1 MKIIHPSGKA
11 YHLSPD
17 TQLEIERPNLFFNDY
32 GEQSLPVDLPDS
44 EHNRALMGYPDQ
56 LANRK
61 KPSADIVCTL
71 QDGDYS
77 VQARQAILG
86 AKRNEH
92 ISTSFYLNDG
102 AFLSKLN
109 DVSLK
114 KVFGDECIPGVNT
127 VEEGLAFC
135 RSLMNNESD
144 EYAIFPLLVDEG
156 DTDDD
161 GNAMYKCLNFY
172 GYKGDTDYSFREGV
186 TAGLDSDFYHA
197 RPRTKQV
204 GEETV
209 SVGVGYYITPFIRA
223 NYLLKRILMHFGYTL
238 LDNFFTDTEPFNK
251 MVVLNTTCDS
261 LINGCI
267 RIKDLLPDCSCA
279 DILEVYRKSFF
290 CEFIADEVGKTI
302 KIVLFKD
309 CCSAPA
315 SIDLSPYAVGE
326 PEISYP
332 EKYKQICVKYQDK
345 LSDACAVEGESTLA
359 DLVKKYS
366 YVYQDAYGAFCRVG
380 YQYRYHIFEGGYIS
394 EVAGIVSPASMPYQA
409 DGEME
414 VESVEIPAMLPE
426 FRTTRWLPSN
436 SNATLHHLLGGEAR
450 WLNSVLVATSTSNE
464 ESDAEVAKEVTDEN
478 TQLPIMFSFVYRP
491 HGLTKPYALGTI
503 TNYLKDITY
512 DDYLI
517 SGYTL
522 CPSGPDGLYE
532 MFYRDYD
539 NLLRNSLHAVTM
551 PLLLPTEVK
560 RNLESCYPVV
570 IDNQKMFVNMLR
582 YSLGGDVEPM
592 ESEFLTLRLYE
603 PINRAK
609 DLFEMVADN
618 PYKWKGCYHYEEA
631 TASAYSD
638 SEEKYSHLGYDLDPI
653 FPIEPRAEYVGKR
666 YYERI
671 VYFKHDSG
679 GQTKYYKHTFWLEC
693 ELKATT

>member
-109 DVSLK
+109 NVSLK
-114 KVFGDECIPGVNT
+114 EVFVDECIPGVNT

-223 NYLLKRILMHFGYTL
+223 NYLLKRILKHFGYTL
-238 LDNFFTDTEPFNK
+238 LDNFFTETSPFNK

-261 LINGCI
+261 LIKGSI
-267 RIKDLLPDCSCA
+267 YIKDLLPDCTCA

-290 CEFIADEVGKTI
+290 CEFVADEVAMTVRI
-302 KIVLFKD
+302 ELFKD
-309 CCSAPA
+309 CYSQAA
-315 SIDLSPYAVGE
+315 AQNLTPYVVGE
-326 PEISYP
+326 PEVAYP
-332 EKYKQICVKYQDK
+332 EKYKQICLKYRDK
-345 LSDACAVEGESTLA
+345 LSDAGAVEGETTLA
-359 DLVKKYS
+359 DLLKKYS
-366 YVYQDAYGAFCRVG
+366 NVFQDANGAFSRMG
-380 YQYRYHIFEGGYIS
+380 YQYRFHVFEGGFIS
-394 EVAGIVSPASMPYQA
+394 QVDGVVSPACMPYQA
-409 DGEME
+409 DGELE
-414 VESVEIPAMLPE
+414 TVNVEIPAMLAE
-426 FRTTRWLPSN
+426 FRSTRWLPSN
-436 SNATLHHLLGGEAR
+436 TNAVLKHLLAGEPR
-450 WLNSVLVATSTSNE
+450 WLNSVLVSASTSNE
-464 ESDAEVAKEVTDEN
+464 EADAEAAAGVMDEN
-478 TQLPIMFSFVYRP
+478 TSLPVMLAFAYRP
-491 HGLTKPYALGTI
+491 HGESKPYTLGTI
-503 TNYLKDITY
+503 YEYLTDITT
-512 DDYLI
+512 DNWI
-517 SGYTL
+517 FSGYSL
-522 CPSGPDGLYE
+522 CPCGGSGLFE
-532 MFYRDYD
+532 NFYRDYD
-539 NLLRNSLHAVTM
+539 NLLRNSLHAVTV
-551 PLLLPTEVK
+551 PLLLPTELK
-560 RNLESCYPVV
+560 RSLESCYPVLV
-570 IDNQKMFVNMLR
+570 DNQKMFIDKLR
-582 YSLGGDVEPM
+582 YSLGGETEPT
-592 ESEFLTLRLYE
+592 ESEFLTMRLYE
-603 PINRAK
+603 PADIAK
-609 DLFEMVADN
+609 QLSELVAEN
-618 PYKWKGCYHYEEA
+618 PYTWKGYC
-631 TASAYSD
+631 S
-638 SEEKYSHLGYDLDPI
+638 SEEVTAEEYANGSEKYEHYGYDLDPV
-653 FPIEPRAEYVGKR
+653 FPIEPCAEYVGKKF
-666 YYERI
+666 YERT
-671 VYFKHDSG
+671 VYFKYTYG
-679 GQTKYYKHTFWLEC
+679 TTAYYKHTFWLQC
-693 ELKATT
+693 ELKSAT